1 MIMKKHDSMIDAC
14 IGKLMDGLSWAW
26 PKSSRPAGEWLYI
39 NKIFVFGGGAND
51 LLSFRFSE

>member
-1 MIMKKHDSMIDAC
+1 MIMKKHDSLIDAC
-14 IGKLMDGLSWAW
+14 IGKLMDGL
-26 PKSSRPAGEWLYI
+26 RELGLDI